1 MDSYAIQNLAPKRDP
16 KLPKSV
22 TNSPLLM
29 ALKRTTSRAN
39 ITPIIEDLDDFGTNH
54 QTEDESEANR
64 TCNLYPRTAFEFKIG
79 SNFGD
84 YNLGAIVRVR
94 KEKFVILDCVSGKLK
109 MFKRVMNKNN
119 ELQFRCITTFN
130 LSDNSHSV
138 TAVKEN
144 MIALTYEKKIQFFR
158 VRRSKLKCSSTSIR
172 APTRCFAITGSS
184 AKVFFIAQITDSK
197 YGCIKCYEKIKGTMK
212 SHWKLDFI
220 VERPF
225 NEDLSINSS
234 MVADAEEAT
243 VYFTDPVSKFLAS
256 MSFRG
261 EMIRIV
267 RFDWTPRGLAVV
279 GDFLIVVNDTN
290 RSLCLMNKNGQF
302 LKTLISNLHENP
314 SHLCFNPL
322 NQELFVCALRSQKI
336 RVYSVEAS
344 NAAMAI
350 SEC

>member
-1 MDSYAIQNLAPKRDP
+1 MDSYAVHNLAPRRDP
-16 KLPKSV
+16 KSPKSG
-22 TNSPLLM
+22 TKSPMLL
-29 ALKRTTSRAN
+29 ALKRTTTRAN
-39 ITPIIEDLDDFGTNH
+39 ITPILIEDLDDFGINH
-54 QTEDESEANR
+54 QDESESNK
-64 TCNLYPRTAFEFKIG
+64 TCVLSPRTAFEFKLG

-84 YNLGAIVRVR
+84 YNLGGIVRVR

-109 MFKRVMNKNN
+109 MFKRVTNKNN
-119 ELQFRCITTFN
+119 ELQFRCITTYN
-130 LSDNSHSV
+130 LSDHSLGV
-138 TAVKEN
+138 AAVKEN
-144 MIALTYEKKIQFFR
+144 MIAVTSEKKIQFFR
-158 VRRSKLKCSSTSIR
+158 VRRSKIKCSPTTIK
-172 APTRCFAITGSS
+172 APSRCFAITGSS
-184 AKVFFIAQITDSK
+184 TKVFFIGQITDSK
-197 YGCIKCYEKIKGTMK
+197 FGCIKCYEKIKGTLK

-234 MVADAEEAT
+234 MVADVEEAT
-243 VYFTDPVSKFLAS
+243 IYFTDPSSKFLAS

-290 RSLCLMNKNGQF
+290 RSLCLMNKNGQL
-302 LKTLISNLHENP
+302 LKILISNLHENP
-314 SHLCFNPL
+314 SHLCYNPI

-336 RVYSVEAS
+336 RVYSVEATGT
-344 NAAMAI
+344 AMAS